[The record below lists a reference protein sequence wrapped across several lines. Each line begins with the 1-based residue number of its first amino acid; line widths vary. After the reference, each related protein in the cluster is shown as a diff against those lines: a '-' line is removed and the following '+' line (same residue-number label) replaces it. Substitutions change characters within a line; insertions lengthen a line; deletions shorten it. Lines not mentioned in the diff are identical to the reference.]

1 MIIDIQIDDSFSR
14 IQSLA
19 RILAVIHFAN
29 DTKKAQDFEL
39 GILAGLESAG
49 VSDMGAVLMNKATFA
64 RLIEA
69 VPLDTLEEETHRRM
83 RECWTIHHLVDLM
96 MRANASGGPVA
107 ERNSLNRAVSVLPTI
122 YENENIPL
130 IHGTANIIKTWS
142 KWKHV
147 AHFVFAYYEFLG
159 ATDETDPDFSTDMML
174 MNMLMMS
181 YIAGKSLKSIKTLK
195 LDGQLYELSDTVNQV
210 LNKMRA
216 EMSPIQ
222 PTPLTPDERKIWLAY
237 RSNYVGKNA

>member
-19 RILAVIHFAN
+19 KILAIIHFAN

-49 VSDMGAVLMNKATFA
+49 LSDMGEVLMNKTTFA

-69 VPLDTLEEETHRRM
+69 VPLDTLQEETHRRV

-96 MRANASGGPVA
+96 IRANASDGVVA
-107 ERNSLNRAVSVLPTI
+107 ERNSLNRAVSVLPSI
-122 YENENIPL
+122 YKNENIPL
-130 IHGTANIIKTWS
+130 IHGTANIIKTWA
-142 KWKHV
+142 KWKYV
-147 AHFVFAYYEFLG
+147 AHFIFAYYEFLG
-159 ATDETDPDFSTDMML
+159 ATDENDPDFSTDLML
-174 MNMLMMS
+174 MNILLLAD
-181 YIAGKSLKSIKTLK
+181 IAGQSLKSINTLK
-195 LDGQLYELSDTVNQV
+195 LDGQLCELPDTVNQV

-237 RSNYVGKNA
+237 RSNYVGKN